1 MLPKRLKNY
10 NYNYNYKYK
19 ICNKIFENGFA
30 PPPPPPPRHF
40 WTMLKNCGFG
50 TQWLPLVDWVKHCW
64 IFENLIVT
72 VNISDATVTKLL
84 TNSMQDLKMNN
95 LETKKCN
102 NFVFWVLVSVFK
114 CVLKLPAWE
123 PCIFLVCHLQFCC
136 SWQGTPHP
144 LPPVKTTY
152 LGMPDK
158 GWLDLT
164 NLMNFRKT
172 SEGQGGV
179 FSDPKNFFALFW

>member
-1 MLPKRLKNY
+1 
-10 NYNYNYKYK
+10 
-19 ICNKIFENGFA
+19 
-30 PPPPPPPRHF
+30 
-40 WTMLKNCGFG
+40 MLKNCGFG

-123 PCIFLVCHLQFCC
+123 PCIFLVCHLQSCC
-136 SWQGTPHP
+136 SWQGTIVARS
-144 LPPVKTTY
+144 VKIS
-152 LGMPDK
+152 
-158 GWLDLT
+158 T
-164 NLMNFRKT
+164 NNLFYNISKFATNQRKCL
-172 SEGQGGV
+172 
-179 FSDPKNFFALFW
+179 K

>member
-1 MLPKRLKNY
+1 MYLQKNVMSNLCCQNAPRTIQNLPQFFLTWV
-10 NYNYNYKYK
+10 
-19 ICNKIFENGFA
+19 C
-30 PPPPPPPRHF
+30 PPPRPF
-40 WTMLKNCGFG
+40 WTMFKKNCGFG
-50 TQWLPLVDWVKHCW
+50 TRWLPLVDWLQHCW
-64 IFENLIVT
+64 IFEKLIVT

-144 LPPVKTTY
+144 LPSVKTTY

-158 GWLDLT
+158 EWLDLT